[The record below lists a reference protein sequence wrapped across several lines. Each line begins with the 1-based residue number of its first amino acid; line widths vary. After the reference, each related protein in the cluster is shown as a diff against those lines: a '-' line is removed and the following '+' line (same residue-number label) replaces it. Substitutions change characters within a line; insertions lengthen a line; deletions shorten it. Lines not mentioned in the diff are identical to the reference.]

1 MNGIEG
7 GNFWTGFASGAIS
20 SIIASGVQ
28 LYSDVQNM
36 FNFLGGT
43 GISDNTIKA
52 LQIAAGG
59 LSGGIS
65 SSISGGN
72 FWAGARQGLITSG
85 LNHVA
90 HSFISKDNPIR
101 VSEKKE
107 EPPTY
112 EYNAKEYESKTALYS
127 AILIDQ
133 MAEQFGI
140 KDIIALAAGLDG
152 LGLIDKPFQ
161 THGASKGTSYA
172 SKYGSKIFP
181 KEFKTRKFTHFRGGK
196 KMYTKVI
203 GRFLGRMVGPIGW
216 GILAYDVGVTLYKTQ
231 TIYNKITAE

>member
-28 LYSDVQNM
+28 LYSDFQNM

-65 SSISGGN
+65 SSIAGGN

-90 HSFISKDNPIR
+90 HSIAQNSQKKQSWDSNGDG
-101 VSEKKE
+101 KLQKE
-107 EPPTY
+107 EADDHWVEGTGDDIIVDNSKIDWTGLEIPKDKKIGDVFSISTSDAFKKLPWETAATYGGTSFERTGKSTADVLDQRYHYDLRDLNSLENLARNIGTEIGKPTY
-112 EYNAKEYESKTALYS
+112 FTRVKFYN
-127 AILIDQ
+127 
-133 MAEQFGI
+133 
-140 KDIIALAAGLDG
+140 
-152 LGLIDKPFQ
+152 
-161 THGASKGTSYA
+161 
-172 SKYGSKIFP
+172 
-181 KEFKTRKFTHFRGGK
+181 
-196 KMYTKVI
+196 
-203 GRFLGRMVGPIGW
+203 
-216 GILAYDVGVTLYKTQ
+216 
-231 TIYNKITAE
+231 